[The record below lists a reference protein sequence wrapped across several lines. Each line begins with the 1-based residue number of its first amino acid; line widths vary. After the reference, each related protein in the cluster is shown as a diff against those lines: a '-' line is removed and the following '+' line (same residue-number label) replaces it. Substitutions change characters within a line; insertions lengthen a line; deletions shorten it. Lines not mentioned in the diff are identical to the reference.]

1 MTEQMNQ
8 TEQKPEEQ
16 LTPKKKRAML
26 EYMAIMFA
34 GAFLLVAIS
43 LLVKVGAMQD
53 DLDAANTGASLNI
66 SALEAEVESMSAENA
81 ELQTALD
88 TAERA
93 AKANELLVLAQET
106 QKKRDT
112 AAFRDYMAE
121 LEGYSDAL
129 GEDALAVYQSLL
141 AHYSKS

>member
-1 MTEQMNQ
+1 MTEQKK
-8 TEQKPEEQ
+8 TEPINEEP

-26 EYMAIMFA
+26 EYLAIMFA
-34 GAFLLVAIS
+34 VAFLFVAIS

-66 SALEAEVESMSAENA
+66 SALESQVESIGAENT

-88 TAERA
+88 QAQRS
-93 AKANELLVLAQET
+93 AKANELLVLAQ
-106 QKKRDT
+106 QANSSRDGV
-112 AAFRDYMAE
+112 AFHGYMAE

-129 GEDALAVYQSLL
+129 SDASLEIYRAL
-141 AHYSKS
+141 LNHLTNS

>member
-1 MTEQMNQ
+1 MTEQIK
-8 TEQKPEEQ
+8 TEQPKEEP

-26 EYMAIMFA
+26 EYLAIMFA
-34 GAFLLVAIS
+34 VAFLLVAVS

-66 SALEAEVESMSAENA
+66 SALEAQVESIGAENA

-88 TAERA
+88 QTQRT
-93 AKANELLVLAQET
+93 AKANELLVLAQE
-106 QKKRDT
+106 
-112 AAFRDYMAE
+112 AAKSNDSVAFHGYMAE

-129 GEDALAVYQSLL
+129 SDTSLEIYREL
-141 AHYSKS
+141 LNHLTKS

>member
-1 MTEQMNQ
+1 MTEQIK
-8 TEQKPEEQ
+8 TEQPKEEP

-26 EYMAIMFA
+26 EYLAIMFA
-34 GAFLLVAIS
+34 VAFLLVAVS

-66 SALEAEVESMSAENA
+66 GALEAQVESIGAENA

-88 TAERA
+88 RTQRT
-93 AKANELLVLAQET
+93 AKANELLVLAQE
-106 QKKRDT
+106 
-112 AAFRDYMAE
+112 AAKSNDSVAFHGYMAE

-129 GEDALAVYQSLL
+129 SDTSLEIYREL
-141 AHYSKS
+141 LNHLTKS

>member
-1 MTEQMNQ
+1 MTEQKN
-8 TEQKPEEQ
+8 TEAAPAEEQ

-34 GAFLLVAIS
+34 VAFLLVAVS
-43 LLVKVGAMQD
+43 LLVKVSAMQD

-66 SALEAEVESMSAENA
+66 SALEAQVESIGAENS

-88 TAERA
+88 GAQRT
-93 AKANELLVLAQET
+93 AKANELLVLAQEAN
-106 QKKRDT
+106 RDGDGV
-112 AAFRDYMAE
+112 AFHGYMAE

-129 GEDALAVYQSLL
+129 SGSSLEVYRELL
-141 AHYSKS
+141 NHLTKS

>member
-1 MTEQMNQ
+1 MTEQIK
-8 TEQKPEEQ
+8 TEQPKEEP

-26 EYMAIMFA
+26 EYLAIMFA
-34 GAFLLVAIS
+34 VAFLLVAVS

-66 SALEAEVESMSAENA
+66 SALEAQVESIGAENA

-88 TAERA
+88 RTQRN
-93 AKANELLVLAQET
+93 AKANELLVLAQEAI
-106 QKKRDT
+106 KSNDSV
-112 AAFRDYMAE
+112 AFHGYMAE

-129 GEDALAVYQSLL
+129 SDTSLEIYREL
-141 AHYSKS
+141 LNHLTKS

>member
-112 AAFRDYMAE
+112 AAFHDYMAE

-129 GEDALAVYQSLL
+129 GEDALAVYQRLL

>member
-112 AAFRDYMAE
+112 AAFHGYMAE

-129 GEDALAVYQSLL
+129 GEDALAVYQGLL